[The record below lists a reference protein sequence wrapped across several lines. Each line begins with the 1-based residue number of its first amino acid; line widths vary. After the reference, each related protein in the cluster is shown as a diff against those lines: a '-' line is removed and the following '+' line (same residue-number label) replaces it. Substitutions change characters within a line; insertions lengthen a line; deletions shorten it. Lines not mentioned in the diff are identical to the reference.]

1 LTVRLSFFSEPGVGK
16 GCEQVVKMIK
26 WFYKP
31 LENMTCN
38 LAVMSD
44 DDPFEIRF
52 VDQSGHVFDRMM
64 LSSNEDPEAALLRN
78 GFVVVEEGGDFS
90 RVIGIPHSI
99 TDDGGE
105 KQPVYSSGRYWRIK

>member
-1 LTVRLSFFSEPGVGK
+1 MTVRLSFFSEPGVGK

-52 VDQSGHVFDRMM
+52 VDQSGDVFDR
-64 LSSNEDPEAALLRN
+64 LLVGSHEDPEAALVKN
-78 GFVVVEEGGDFS
+78 GFMTVKEGDDFS
-90 RVIGIPHSI
+90 
-99 TDDGGE
+99 
-105 KQPVYSSGRYWRIK
+105 KL